1 MNCGESQLIGARG
14 IITLPTGFQ
23 YRFTAILRTLNKIF
37 LHKVA
42 TQKKTHKGVEIEILN
57 DPSMQR

>member
-1 MNCGESQLIGARG
+1 MSCGESQLIGARG

-23 YRFTAILRTLNKIF
+23 YRFTAILRTLNKSY
-37 LHKVA
+37 H
-42 TQKKTHKGVEIEILN
+42 TKKTHKGVEIVILN